1 MKKDSTVK
9 PTTSAD
15 GMSGNKMVKRRGLS
29 GQWFWLLLL
38 GAIAFVQWP
47 SLKELYYELS
57 GAEIPEQTIAWQHD
71 LDSAMKIAHDEDKPI
86 LAVFGASWCPP
97 CRSMKREVWPNAQVS
112 AAVEAGFVPLYVDV
126 DDGSQSELV
135 THYQVGS
142 IPAVLI
148 IDRNGKVVEKRNTMS
163 VSATLAFLASGANAS

>member
-1 MKKDSTVK
+1 MKEDSTVQ
-9 PTTSAD
+9 PTISAE
-15 GMSGNKMVKRRGLS
+15 GMSAKKMVKRRGLS
-29 GQWFWLLLL
+29 GQWFWILLL

-47 SLKELYYELS
+47 ALKELYYELS

-71 LDSAMKIAHDEDKPI
+71 LDSAMKTAHDEDRPI

-112 AAVEAGFVPLYVDV
+112 AAVEAGFVPLYIDV
-126 DDGSQSELV
+126 DDGTQAEQV
-135 THYQVGS
+135 AQYQVSS

-148 IDRNGKVVEKRNTMS
+148 LDSDGNVVKKRNAMS
-163 VSATLAFLASGANAS
+163 VSATLEFLASGANAS